1 MQSIGYAGPGWKT
14 SAPPP
19 EKVDN
24 EGMEVRIKALETFAL
39 DARDRLV
46 RLETKIDMAAT
57 REDLHKE
64 IGAQTWRIVGAM
76 LTIGAAM
83 SAAVFFIAR
92 NVQ

>member
-1 MQSIGYAGPGWKT
+1 
-14 SAPPP
+14 
-19 EKVDN
+19 
-24 EGMEVRIKALETFAL
+24 MEVRIKALETFAL

-64 IGAQTWRIVGAM
+64 IGSQTWRIVGAM